1 MTGRQMERALRRIIL
16 SAARAGGITRV
27 KLRIRVE
34 RDQREEIRG
43 GKKDET

>member
-1 MTGRQMERALRRIIL
+1 MTQQQIEKALRRIIL

-27 KLRIRVE
+27 KPRIRVE

-43 GKKDET
+43 GKKDES